1 MIPMLRRGTSEGDCK
16 MSGWK
21 FPQYAMMTFTAMLLL
36 AGCVSQKKY
45 DTLDAEYQQLNQT
58 MSAEVA
64 ANQMQITRLRDA
76 IKVTVNN
83 ELLFPS
89 GDWQMPAEAQQT
101 IGKIVPILAPKQQAK
116 IQVNGYT
123 DNVPIGPGLMRQGIT
138 SNLELSQKRA
148 DTVMQFLI
156 AQGVNP
162 SLVSAQGFGEKD
174 PVASND
180 TPEGRAQNRRVELT
194 LAGAGN

>member
-1 MIPMLRRGTSEGDCK
+1 
-16 MSGWK
+16 MSRW
-21 FPQYAMMTFTAMLLL
+21 PCSPCALLLCTALLVL
-36 AGCVSQKKY
+36 AGCVSQQKY
-45 DTLDAEYQQLNQT
+45 DTLDAQYQQLNQT

-64 ANQMQITRLRDA
+64 SNQMHITRLRDA
-76 IKVTVNN
+76 IKVSIND

-89 GDWQMPAEAQQT
+89 GGWDMPVAAQQT
-101 IGKIVPILAPKQQAK
+101 IRKIVPILAPKQQATLL
-116 IQVNGYT
+116 VNGYT
-123 DNVPIGPGLMRQGIT
+123 DNVPIGPGLQRQGIT

-148 DTVMQFLI
+148 DTVMQYLI

-162 SLVSAQGFGEKD
+162 NLVSAHGFGEAD

-194 LAGAGN
+194 LAGAGQ

>member
-1 MIPMLRRGTSEGDCK
+1 MLSRWNYSQGTIVTCI
-16 MSGWK
+16 
-21 FPQYAMMTFTAMLLL
+21 ALLVL
-36 AGCVSQKKY
+36 AGCVSQQKY
-45 DTLDAEYQQLNQT
+45 DTLDAQYQQLNQT

-89 GDWQMPAEAQQT
+89 GDWQMPVEAQQT
-101 IGKIVPILAPKQQAK
+101 LSKIVPILAPKQQAK
-116 IQVNGYT
+116 LKVNGYT
-123 DNVPIGPGLMRQGIT
+123 DNVPIGPGLQRQGIT

-162 SLVSAQGFGEKD
+162 TLVSAQGFGEAN
-174 PVASND
+174 PVASNY
-180 TPEGRAQNRRVELT
+180 TPEGRAQNRRVELM

>member
-1 MIPMLRRGTSEGDCK
+1 MIPMPRRGKSKGDGK

-21 FPQYAMMTFTAMLLL
+21 CSQWATMTCTAMLVL
-36 AGCVSQKKY
+36 AGCVSQQKY
-45 DTLDAEYQQLNQT
+45 DTLDAQYQQLNQT

-64 ANQMQITRLRDA
+64 SNQMHITRLRDA
-76 IKVTVNN
+76 IKVSIND

-89 GDWQMPAEAQQT
+89 GGWEMPVAAQQT
-101 IGKIVPILAPKQQAK
+101 IRKIVPILAPKQQAK
-116 IQVNGYT
+116 LLVNGYT
-123 DNVPIGPGLMRQGIT
+123 DNVPIGPGLQRQGIT
-138 SNLELSQKRA
+138 SNQELSQKRA

-162 SLVSAQGFGEKD
+162 TLVSAQGFGEAN

-194 LAGAGN
+194 LASSGQ